1 MKHASTRQLSHTPW
15 CSSAATPNLHIRP
28 LTTHS
33 ETADPNTDAAYRL
46 TATLNFQIS
55 QPHSMQV
62 APRPTSREV
71 IQETDPMPTTAA
83 GRAPIRHTARHNGR
97 PTQALLPM
105 PLRQTRA
112 DTQMFVSI
120 GLKGEESPQPTM
132 AATTHR
138 PLDKLSM
145 LSLDRARYGNQR
157 AKMISG
163 TEWCSPLMQRSV

>member
-15 CSSAATPNLHIRP
+15 CSSAATPNPHIRP

-62 APRPTSREV
+62 APPPTSREV
-71 IQETDPMPTTAA
+71 IQGTDPMPTTAA

-105 PLRQTRA
+105 PLRQTQA

-120 GLKGEESPQPTM
+120 GLKGEESPLPTM

-145 LSLDRARYGNQR
+145 LSLGRARYGNQQV
-157 AKMISG
+157 KMING

>member
-33 ETADPNTDAAYRL
+33 ETADPNTDAAYRS
-46 TATLNFQIS
+46 TATPNFQIS

-62 APRPTSREV
+62 VPPLTSRAAT
-71 IQETDPMPTTAA
+71 QETDPMPTTAA

-97 PTQALLPM
+97 HTQALSPM
-105 PLRQTRA
+105 PLKQTRA

-120 GLKGEESPQPTM
+120 GPKGEEWPQPTM

-145 LSLDRARYGNQR
+145 LSLDRARYGNRQVR
-157 AKMISG
+157 MISG